1 MLFKPPNLCLYA
13 FTALKTFCFVSSI
26 RIGEELK
33 KSIGGSM
40 LQISKTALTMLSAN
54 RIDEFSR

>member
-1 MLFKPPNLCLYA
+1 
-13 FTALKTFCFVSSI
+13 VSSI

-33 KSIGGSM
+33 KSIGGSI